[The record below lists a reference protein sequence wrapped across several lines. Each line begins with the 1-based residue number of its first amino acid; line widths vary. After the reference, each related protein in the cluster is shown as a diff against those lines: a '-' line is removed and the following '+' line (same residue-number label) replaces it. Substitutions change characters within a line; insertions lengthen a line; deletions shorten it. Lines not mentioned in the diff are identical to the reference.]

1 MENRQGNGGPQDL
14 WGGPEMSKGQAVTTE
29 GVRDLSGNLPH
40 PGSLLPDH
48 GGR

>member
-1 MENRQGNGGPQDL
+1 
-14 WGGPEMSKGQAVTTE
+14 MSKGQAVTSA
-29 GVRDLSGNLPH
+29 GVRDLSGNRPH

>member
-1 MENRQGNGGPQDL
+1 MENRQGNSGPQDL

-29 GVRDLSGNLPH
+29 VVRVLSGNLPQ